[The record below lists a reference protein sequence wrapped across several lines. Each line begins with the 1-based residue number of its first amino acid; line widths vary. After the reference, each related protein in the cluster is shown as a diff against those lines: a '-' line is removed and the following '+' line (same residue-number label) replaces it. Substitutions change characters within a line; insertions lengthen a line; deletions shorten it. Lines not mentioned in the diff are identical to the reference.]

1 MTNYKLTARLFSLSK
16 LHIVMPRT
24 TKTIHHRS
32 YKYKVVTH
40 VVDSRWRMQRL
51 FKWISKRLFQR
62 CKFSRFFHKKTKNQ
76 PNLNDLANL
85 AQTNKKISNSI
96 ATHQKKTSISKTLV
110 FKQINSQRSS
120 KNIHKPQVRNF
131 VYQRIRFQKIL
142 SCSKASTKMHVSCW
156 VKVRLILF
164 LTRSK

>member
-24 TKTIHHRS
+24 TKTIHHWS
-32 YKYKVVTH
+32 YKYK

-51 FKWISKRLFQR
+51 FKWISKMLFQR

-96 ATHQKKTSISKTLV
+96 ANPRKKTSISKTLV
-110 FKQINSQRSS
+110 LKQINSQRSS
-120 KNIHKPQVRNF
+120 KIIHKPQVRNF
-131 VYQRIRFQKIL
+131 VYLRIRFQKIL
-142 SCSKASTKMHVSCW
+142 SSSKASTKMHVSCW
-156 VKVRLILF
+156 VKVRLILS
-164 LTRSK
+164 LSISK